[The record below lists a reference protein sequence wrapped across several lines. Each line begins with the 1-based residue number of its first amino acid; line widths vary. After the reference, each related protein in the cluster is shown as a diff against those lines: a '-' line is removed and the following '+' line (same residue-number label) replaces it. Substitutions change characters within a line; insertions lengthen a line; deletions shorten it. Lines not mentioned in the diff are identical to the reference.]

1 MGIVGSSVYDTET
14 TATLAPGE
22 STSINNYN
30 IRYDGLE
37 VSNAPGRDWIVV
49 ANVTIFKGDKE
60 MGTLAPE
67 KWREPVYGVVTES
80 AIRSTL
86 ADDVW
91 VTLES
96 WDENDVATL
105 RVLVNPLVLWIW
117 IGGTVVVLGGII
129 AFWPERRSITAT

>member
-14 TATLAPGE
+14 TATLIPGE
-22 STSINNYN
+22 STSINSYT
-30 IRYDGLE
+30 IRYDGLDI
-37 VSNAPGRDWIVV
+37 SSAPGRDWIVT
-49 ANVTIFKGDKE
+49 ADVTVLKDGKE
-60 MGTLAPE
+60 VGNLAPE

-96 WDENDVATL
+96 WDEDDVATL
-105 RVLVNPLVLWIW
+105 RVLINPLVLWIW

-129 AFWPERRSITAT
+129 AFWPERHSINAA